1 MVIRLI
7 VSLNGHKA
15 VNGYE
20 KGAITMTP
28 PNPDPTWCCCGRREF
43 LLTMG
48 AAVGGLAWLSRTA
61 AAAEPLG
68 EAAPRPKSTP
78 TVRGAFL
85 YPPSETLRK
94 AGYWSWPGSTFDAEG
109 RHKAYLEKILQ
120 MEKNLGMRI
129 AMERQPLDKPAQVA
143 RFIEDVKESKS
154 AFGEISPR
162 GPDGLLLIPFK
173 KGHWPHVLR
182 IIEETKR
189 PTVVLATLGVLLSD
203 HIRSLHRRAGVYLIS
218 AADDLEAVADGMKM
232 IRTACRMKD
241 ARIVN
246 IAGGAVKEAVVPG
259 LETQVRTIPH
269 ARFVELYRETPGDG
283 PVRALADA
291 YRKGAKA
298 VVEPSEADILDAA
311 RTYFVFKRIIE
322 TEHADAIMMECLTGL
337 RHPRTHCPP
346 CMGFMS
352 LRDEGIPAGCESD
365 LSATLTLMLVQHLF
379 DRPGFQH
386 NESADT
392 ERNLYF
398 GAHCVSASKMNGPA
412 GPAEPYELRSHAEA
426 GWGCVPRVLFPAGQ
440 ELTIAQYRPGKTPRM
455 LIYTGK
461 VVECPPIPP
470 TGGCRSNVV
479 MTINERPDVCDV
491 VAGRH
496 NIIFYGN
503 EAKRLRAF
511 CQMYGIQAVS

>member
-1 MVIRLI
+1 
-7 VSLNGHKA
+7 
-15 VNGYE
+15 
-20 KGAITMTP
+20 
-28 PNPDPTWCCCGRREF
+28 
-43 LLTMG
+43 MG

-109 RHKAYLEKILQ
+109 RQKTYLEKILV
-120 MEKNLGMRI
+120 MEKALGMRI
-129 AMERQPLDKPAQVA
+129 AMDEQPLDEAAQVA
-143 RFIEDVKESKS
+143 RFIDEVKESK
-154 AFGEISPR
+154 
-162 GPDGLLLIPFK
+162 PDGLLLIPFK

-189 PTVVLATLGVLLSD
+189 PAVVLATLGVLLSD
-203 HIRSLHRRAGVYLIS
+203 HIRQLHGRAGVYLVS
-218 AADDLEAVADGMKM
+218 AADDLDAVAYGMKM
-232 IRTACRMKD
+232 ICTARRMKD

-246 IAGGAVKEAVVPG
+246 IAGAAVQEAAVPG

-269 ARFVELYRETPGDG
+269 ARFVELYQQTQADG
-283 PVRALADA
+283 PVRKLADA

-298 VVEPSEADILDAA
+298 VVEPSKADILDAA
-311 RTYFVFKRIIE
+311 KTYFVLKRIVE
-322 TEHADAIMMECLTGL
+322 TEHADAVMMDCLPGL

-352 LRDEGIPAGCESD
+352 LRDEGIPVGCQSD

-379 DRPGFQH
+379 DRPGFQQ
-386 NESADT
+386 NAAMDT

-398 GAHCVSASKMNGPA
+398 GSHCTSASKMNGPA
-412 GPAEPYELRSHAEA
+412 GRAEPYELRSHAEA
-426 GWGCVPRVLFPAGQ
+426 GWGCVPRVLFPVGQ
-440 ELTIAQYRPGKTPRM
+440 ELTLAQYRPAQTPEM

-479 MTINERPDVCDV
+479 MTINECPDVCDV
-491 VAGRH
+491 KGMH
-496 NIIFYGN
+496 QIIFYGN
-503 EAKRLRAF
+503 EAQRLRAF
-511 CQMYGIQAVS
+511 CQMYGIQAAS

>member
-1 MVIRLI
+1 M
-7 VSLNGHKA
+7 N
-15 VNGYE
+15 
-20 KGAITMTP
+20 P
-28 PNPDPTWCCCGRREF
+28 PNPDPTWCCCCRREF

-61 AAAEPLG
+61 AAAEPPG

-109 RHKAYLEKILQ
+109 RQKAYLEKILA
-120 MEKNLGMRI
+120 MEKALGMRI
-129 AMERQPLDKPAQVA
+129 AMDEQPLDEPAQVA
-143 RFIEDVKESKS
+143 RFIADVKESK
-154 AFGEISPR
+154 
-162 GPDGLLLIPFK
+162 PDGLLLIPFQ

-189 PTVVLATLGVLLSD
+189 PAVVLATLGVLLSD
-203 HIRSLHRRAGVYLIS
+203 HIRQLHGRAGVYLVS
-218 AADDLEAVADGMKM
+218 AADDLDAVAYGMKM
-232 IRTACRMKD
+232 IRTACRMRD

-246 IAGGAVKEAVVPG
+246 ITGGEVKEVVVPG

-291 YRKGAKA
+291 YRKGARA
-298 VVEPSEADILDAA
+298 VVEPSAADILDAA
-311 RTYFVFKRIIE
+311 KTYFVFKRIVE

-352 LRDEGIPAGCESD
+352 LRDEGIPAGCQSD
-365 LSATLTLMLVQHLF
+365 LSATLTLMLVQQLF
-379 DRPGFQH
+379 DKPGFQQ
-386 NESADT
+386 NAAMDT

-398 GAHCVSASKMNGPA
+398 GSHCVSASKMSGPA

-440 ELTIAQYRPGKTPRM
+440 ELTLAQYRPVKTPEM

-470 TGGCRSNVV
+470 TGGCRSNVT
-479 MTINERPDVCDV
+479 MTINECPDACDV
-491 VAGRH
+491 QGMH
-496 NIIFYGN
+496 QIIFYGN

-511 CQMYGIQAVS
+511 CQMYGIPAAS

>member
-1 MVIRLI
+1 M
-7 VSLNGHKA
+7 N
-15 VNGYE
+15 
-20 KGAITMTP
+20 P
-28 PNPDPTWCCCGRREF
+28 PNPDPTWCCCCRREF

-61 AAAEPLG
+61 AAAEPPG

-109 RHKAYLEKILQ
+109 RQKAYLEKILA
-120 MEKNLGMRI
+120 MEKALGMRI
-129 AMERQPLDKPAQVA
+129 AMDEQPLDEPAQVA
-143 RFIEDVKESKS
+143 RFIDEVKESK
-154 AFGEISPR
+154 
-162 GPDGLLLIPFK
+162 PDGLLLIPFK

-189 PTVVLATLGVLLSD
+189 PAVVLATLGVLLSD
-203 HIRSLHRRAGVYLIS
+203 HIRQLHGRAGVYLVS
-218 AADDLEAVADGMKM
+218 AADDLDAVAYGMKM
-232 IRTACRMKD
+232 IRTARRMKD

-246 IAGGAVKEAVVPG
+246 IVGAAVQEAVIPHLG
-259 LETQVRTIPH
+259 TQVRTVPH
-269 ARFVELYRETPGDG
+269 ARFVELYRETPGAG
-283 PVRALADA
+283 PAQALAET
-291 YRKGAKA
+291 YRQGARA

-311 RTYFVFKRIIE
+311 KTYFVFKRIVE
-322 TEHADAIMMECLTGL
+322 TEHADAIMMECLAGL

-352 LRDEGIPAGCESD
+352 LRDEGIPAGCQSD
-365 LSATLTLMLVQHLF
+365 LSATLTLMLVQQLF
-379 DRPGFQH
+379 DKPGFQQ
-386 NESADT
+386 NAAMDT

-398 GAHCVSASKMNGPA
+398 GSHCTSASKMRGPA

-426 GWGCVPRVLFPAGQ
+426 GWGCVPRVLFPVGQ
-440 ELTIAQYRPGKTPRM
+440 ELTLAQYRPAQTPEM

-479 MTINERPDVCDV
+479 MTINECPDACDV
-491 VAGRH
+491 KGMH
-496 NIIFYGN
+496 QIIFYGN

-511 CQMYGIQAVS
+511 CQMYGIQAAS